1 MDQAR
6 LAVAHGTFNVVTG
19 LWPLVSMASFE
30 RVTGRKVDRWLV
42 QTVGGLTAVNG
53 LTQLAAAS
61 SPQGL
66 RLARLLGMGTAGVLA
81 GIDVIHGSRGRISRV
96 YLADAVVELAFA
108 AAWAAAAGDGRSIG
122 SPRPR

>member
-1 MDQAR
+1 MELKR

-30 RVTGRKVDRWLV
+30 RVTGPKVDRWLV

-66 RLARLLGMGTAGVLA
+66 GLARLLGMGTAGVLA
-81 GIDVIHGSRGRISRV
+81 GIDVIHASRGRISRV

-108 AAWAAAAGDGRSIG
+108 AAWAAAAEGGRSIG